1 MPVGRLLLGLVGVAA
16 LTTALVLVVMFVDF
30 STSAGGGCGGG

>member
-1 MPVGRLLLGLVGVAA
+1 MPVGRILLGLAGVAA
-16 LTTALVLVVMFVDF
+16 LTLAAFVVALVVNI